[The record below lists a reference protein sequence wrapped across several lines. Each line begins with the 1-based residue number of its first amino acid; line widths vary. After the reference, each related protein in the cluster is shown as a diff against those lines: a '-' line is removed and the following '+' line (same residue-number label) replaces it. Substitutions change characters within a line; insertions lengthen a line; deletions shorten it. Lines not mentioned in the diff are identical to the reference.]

1 MAVHS
6 YSQNDTGSCSG
17 LAVRGPADAAM
28 DEAGANAA
36 GSAAT
41 HMLGSVRAVEGE
53 IVPRLLLARRTAIRA
68 PSAASPVVVD
78 AGDAHELARLLLAHE
93 VDVPIAYVESVC
105 CRGVEVHDIYLQLL
119 APAAR
124 HLGVMWERDECDFLQ
139 VTVGLGRL
147 QQLLQRI
154 SLRTVQPER
163 LDSRGHGRRVLFA
176 TTPGDAHSFGVV
188 MVSQFFRRN
197 GWKVFNEFPASNQ
210 ELAQCVRSHSFALVG
225 LSAGCEARL
234 ESLRAAVRAV
244 RRHSRNPAV
253 GIIVGGPLFQE
264 HPEWATRVGADATAA
279 DGEQAAQLAE
289 SVCALLAGER

>member
-1 MAVHS
+1 MAVHGW
-6 YSQNDTGSCSG
+6 SQNDIGSGNG
-17 LAVRGPADAAM
+17 LAARGPKDAVM
-28 DEAGANAA
+28 DEVGRNPSEPAV
-36 GSAAT
+36 T
-41 HMLGSVRAVEGE
+41 HMLGLVRAVEGE
-53 IVPRLLLARRTAIRA
+53 IVPRLLLARRSAIRT
-68 PSAASPVVVD
+68 PSAANPVVLD
-78 AGDAHELARLLLAHE
+78 AGDAQELARLLLEHE
-93 VDVPIAYVESVC
+93 VDVPIAYVEAVC
-105 CRGVEVHDIYLQLL
+105 DRGVEVRDIYLGLL

-124 HLGVMWERDECDFLQ
+124 LLGVMWEQDECNFVQ

-176 TTPGDAHSFGVV
+176 TTPGDAHSFGLM

-253 GIIVGGPLFQE
+253 GIIVGGPLFRE

-289 SVCALLAGER
+289 SVCALLAGEQ